1 MHSRRRT
8 DEPTPHVTL
17 QVGVVQG
24 PHMEQSLELHATV
37 SSSVPRHPPKPA
49 VPPNTYYSIIV
60 VSFDKTFYVGCSR
73 NCIFICQVA
82 LTRRQKKDFSIFESS
97 CHLPTCLSHLVEAS
111 RCPFLFLNVK
121 HRSPEYQLLFFCVK
135 FDPTWNQTQV
145 HRFSSK
151 RSIDSI
157 NDRFKFDESFWL
169 AAWNVRPM
177 IENQIYVIGAT
188 NLHWKK
194 INASRKT
201 WKMVNN

>member
-1 MHSRRRT
+1 MFTRYFRVNILHTCVLHSFTINDLPRQGDPSTLMHSRRRT

-49 VPPNTYYSIIV
+49 VPPNTYYSIIG

-121 HRSPEYQLLFFCVK
+121 
-135 FDPTWNQTQV
+135 
-145 HRFSSK
+145 
-151 RSIDSI
+151 
-157 NDRFKFDESFWL
+157 
-169 AAWNVRPM
+169 
-177 IENQIYVIGAT
+177 
-188 NLHWKK
+188 
-194 INASRKT
+194 
-201 WKMVNN
+201 